1 MPYDATI
8 SSYHNDPKVVMNL
21 VATVTKYNHISH
33 RFYELKRKLLS
44 LDHLE
49 YADRSAPVGRVSRKI
64 PFTEGVKIVRDG
76 FAGCGEAYPK
86 ILDSFL
92 ENGQIDAF
100 PKRHKDSGA
109 FCASGLNQPTL
120 VLLNYVDEARSVETF
135 GHEMGHAIHSEL
147 SKSQPPMYQ
156 DYSTSVAETA
166 STFFEAITFEKIL
179 AGLSDE
185 EKITALH
192 DKIND
197 DVSTIFRQ
205 IAFFN
210 FELELHTTVRAKGFV
225 AKEEIA
231 KMLNRHMENYLGPAF
246 KLKDLDGYFFVQVS
260 HFRRFFYVY
269 SYAFGQLISKALFE
283 RYKKDPTYFAK
294 IEQFLRAGGS
304 DTPENIFK
312 KIGINLKDPAFYE
325 LGLKSIEADIAR
337 LEKLVAEK
345 K

>member
-1 MPYDATI
+1 
-8 SSYHNDPKVVMNL
+8 
-21 VATVTKYNHISH
+21 
-33 RFYELKRKLLS
+33 
-44 LDHLE
+44 
-49 YADRSAPVGRVSRKI
+49 
-64 PFTEGVKIVRDG
+64 
-76 FAGCGEAYPK
+76 
-86 ILDSFL
+86 
-92 ENGQIDAF
+92 
-100 PKRHKDSGA
+100 
-109 FCASGLNQPTL
+109 
-120 VLLNYVDEARSVETF
+120 
-135 GHEMGHAIHSEL
+135 
-147 SKSQPPMYQ
+147 MYQ